1 MSRANF
7 EVGQILALVNL
18 DCLAC
23 PGDVKSADT
32 AVLGL
37 CRVVTAKNTI
47 FQNSVKNC
55 TNRQVKTCPF
65 VQPCFLISETNHQK
79 SNQHFRQF
87 AT

>member
-1 MSRANF
+1 
-7 EVGQILALVNL
+7 
-18 DCLAC
+18 
-23 PGDVKSADT
+23 
-32 AVLGL
+32 
-37 CRVVTAKNTI
+37 VTAKNTI